1 MTEDI
6 RIPVKLGDVIFKN
19 PFYVASG
26 PTAKSVKQLIK
37 IEETG
42 WAAAILKLSIEPVP
56 YINKRPRYSLFPQHN
71 ALAFTAERRLTL
83 VEGLRLVEQAKPHL
97 HDLLLIPNITYA
109 GDDGA
114 AGWARMAK
122 RFEDAGADL
131 IELNMCCPNM
141 SYNLEVTSGGKAAT
155 TQRTGASMGS
165 QPNLAAEIIY
175 EIKQAIHIP
184 LIAKLTPER
193 GTIAQLAQTATAAGA
208 DAVASNGNRLGIPPI
223 NLEAPEKAC
232 YHLQEEISMSCYAS
246 KWLKPLAQRDVYEI
260 RKVNGPDIFI
270 LANGGITN
278 WRDAVEMLMCGGSL
292 IGVCSETLIS
302 GYDIVRPMIKGLK
315 DFMDEH
321 GYTTLDE
328 FRSQIVS
335 EVKTATEL
343 TLYGGYARI
352 KEPNLS
358 APCKIACPHHV
369 PVQAYVQKVAKG
381 EFRDAFDL
389 ITGRNPLQDIC
400 GLVCT
405 HPCEDVCTRG
415 IKGRPIQIR
424 DIKRFVLEY
433 GRTQAWPE
441 SGQVSE
447 PNGHKVAVVGS
458 GPAGLT
464 CAATLRKA
472 GYAVTIFEREQKLG
486 GMMRYGIPAF
496 RLSRQRL
503 DDEIAR
509 ILSNGIELQ
518 TGKELGKDFTLE
530 SLQKDGYESTF
541 LAVGAQESDLF
552 NVPGEDAKGVINATD
567 LLKTVSDQGKAEVG
581 KTAVVVGNTYAAAD
595 AARTVLRL
603 GASKVILA
611 YSSIAK
617 IRTGLVET
625 FEETKDEGVDLLDQV
640 QLKSIL
646 DTNGKVNAVELV
658 NSIGLTMKIDC
669 DTVILA
675 GKMHVNAYGDDS
687 LLASGFIKI
696 DHKTGET
703 TWSGIFAGGD
713 ATRQGTIISAIAA
726 GKKAA
731 VSIDHYLMK
740 DKSTLEYTLET
751 VRVDT
756 NMVLQR
762 MGYLKETLKAPELD
776 TQAPKDCLKNFDTYE
791 RVMTEA
797 EAVAE
802 AGRCLNCGCGE
813 GCQICKTICCEFAID
828 IVAPDILKVN
838 EETCVAC
845 GMCYRRCP
853 TGNIEMVNTGIIHT

>member
-1 MTEDI
+1 
-6 RIPVKLGDVIFKN
+6 
-19 PFYVASG
+19 
-26 PTAKSVKQLIK
+26 
-37 IEETG
+37 
-42 WAAAILKLSIEPVP
+42 
-56 YINKRPRYSLFPQHN
+56 
-71 ALAFTAERRLTL
+71 
-83 VEGLRLVEQAKPHL
+83 
-97 HDLLLIPNITYA
+97 
-109 GDDGA
+109 
-114 AGWARMAK
+114 
-122 RFEDAGADL
+122 
-131 IELNMCCPNM
+131 
-141 SYNLEVTSGGKAAT
+141 
-155 TQRTGASMGS
+155 
-165 QPNLAAEIIY
+165 
-175 EIKQAIHIP
+175 
-184 LIAKLTPER
+184 
-193 GTIAQLAQTATAAGA
+193 
-208 DAVASNGNRLGIPPI
+208 
-223 NLEAPEKAC
+223 
-232 YHLQEEISMSCYAS
+232 
-246 KWLKPLAQRDVYEI
+246 
-260 RKVNGPDIFI
+260 
-270 LANGGITN
+270 
-278 WRDAVEMLMCGGSL
+278 MCGGSL

-302 GYDIVRPMIKGLK
+302 GFDIVRPMIKGLK
-315 DFMDEH
+315 DFMDQH
-321 GYTTLDE
+321 GYTSLDE

-343 TLYGGYARI
+343 TLYGGHARI
-352 KEPNLS
+352 IEPNLS

-381 EFRDAFDL
+381 EFHDAFDL
-389 ITGRNPLQDIC
+389 ITGKNPLQDIC

-415 IKGRPIQIR
+415 INSRPIQIR

-433 GRTQAWPE
+433 GRAKGWPE
-441 SGQVSE
+441 SGQVAE

-472 GYAVTIFEREQKLG
+472 GYAVTIFERDQKPG

-509 ILSNGIELQ
+509 TLSNGIGLQ

-530 SLQKDGYESTF
+530 SLKKEGYESVF
-541 LAVGAQESDLF
+541 LAVGAQESDSF

-567 LLKTVSDQGKAEVG
+567 FLKTVSDQGKAEIGRTV
-581 KTAVVVGNTYAAAD
+581 VVVGNTYAAAD
-595 AARTVLRL
+595 AARTAVRL
-603 GASKVILA
+603 GAEKVILA
-611 YSSIAK
+611 YSSIVKA
-617 IRTGLVET
+617 RTGLVET
-625 FEETKDEGVDLLDQV
+625 FQEAKDEGVNLLDQV
-640 QLKSIL
+640 QLKSVVEN
-646 DTNGKVNAVELV
+646 NGQVSAVELV
-658 NSIGLTMKIDC
+658 NSIDLALRIDC
-669 DTVILA
+669 DMVILA
-675 GKMHVNAYGDDS
+675 GKMH
-687 LLASGFIKI
+687 ASAFGESTLISDGFIKV
-696 DHKTGET
+696 DNKTGET
-703 TWSGIFAGGD
+703 GLTGIFAGGD

-731 VSIDHYLMK
+731 VSIDQYLMQ
-740 DKSTLEYTLET
+740 DKATLEYTPET

-762 MGYLKETLKAPELD
+762 VGYLKETLKETGLD
-776 TQAPKDCLKNFDTYE
+776 TQAPKARVQNFDTYE